1 VELKELARQLSDLV
15 WAREQQTQQPM
26 EAAILGYVQDAVTAE
41 IEHRR
46 RLRDLDRRLV
56 ELGVI
61 APA

>member
-26 EAAILGYVQDAVTAE
+26 ETAILGYVQDAVIAE

-61 APA
+61 APE

>member
-1 VELKELARQLSDLV
+1 
-15 WAREQQTQQPM
+15 
-26 EAAILGYVQDAVTAE
+26 VTAE